1 MFTGTFSGGKYG
13 VARNNNAF
21 VSYENMAYLN
31 AEDHPFWTEDNRD
44 MKHVGPTADLSK
56 FTGVQK
62 YGFIRLQ
69 DVNLSYNVKGN
80 WMKKAGINSLQL
92 YVSGSNLFFWSPDWE
107 FSDPEVRSSR
117 ASQLARTYTP
127 GLNVRF

>member
-1 MFTGTFSGGKYG
+1 
-13 VARNNNAF
+13 
-21 VSYENMAYLN
+21 MAYLN

-117 ASQLARTYTP
+117 ASQLARTYTL